1 MIYNIVI
8 YFVLWGIA
16 IASLFNEKVRKM
28 WRGEREAF
36 KILKQKVDPNAKY
49 IWFHAASL
57 GEFEQ
62 GRPLMERIRKDYP
75 QYKILLTFYSPSGY
89 EVRKNYEGA
98 DIICYMPVDTRL
110 NAIRFLRL
118 VRPVMAFFIKY
129 EFWSNF
135 LHILKHRNIPTYS
148 VSSIFR
154 EDQVFFKW
162 YGRSYAGVLKC
173 FTRFFVQNEESK
185 RLLDGIGITAVDVV
199 GDTRFDRVLQIK
211 EAAKQLP
218 ICEAF
223 RTGVASS
230 QSADVPH
237 HDFKVFVAGSSWP
250 PDENIFIPFFNEHK
264 DWRLLIAPHVIAEEH
279 LKLILSLIKGKKV
292 VRYTQTTPEEAAE
305 ADVLIIDCFGLLSSM
320 YNYGDVA
327 YIGGGFGVGKKV
339 VRYTQTTP
347 EEAAEADVL
356 IIDCFGLL
364 SSMYN
369 YGDVAYIG
377 GGFGVGI
384 HNTLEAAVW
393 NMPVIFGPN
402 NKKFQE
408 AQGLLKSGGGFEINT
423 YEDFSGLMS
432 SLMNDEAFLKQAGDK
447 AGAFVAHLAG
457 ATDKVLASVKL

>member
-135 LHILKHRNIPTYS
+135 LHILKYRNIPTYS

-185 RLLDGIGITAVDVV
+185 RLLEGIGITAVDVV

-250 PDENIFIPFFNEHK
+250 PDENIFIPFFNEHE

-279 LKLILSLIKGKKV
+279 LKLILSLIK
-292 VRYTQTTPEEAAE
+292 
-305 ADVLIIDCFGLLSSM
+305 
-320 YNYGDVA
+320 
-327 YIGGGFGVGKKV
+327 GKKV

-432 SLMNDEAFLKQAGDK
+432 SLMNDENFLKQAGDK

-457 ATDKVLASVKL
+457 ATDKVLANVKL

>member
-1 MIYNIVI
+1 
-8 YFVLWGIA
+8 
-16 IASLFNEKVRKM
+16 
-28 WRGEREAF
+28 
-36 KILKQKVDPNAKY
+36 
-49 IWFHAASL
+49 
-57 GEFEQ
+57 
-62 GRPLMERIRKDYP
+62 
-75 QYKILLTFYSPSGY
+75 
-89 EVRKNYEGA
+89 
-98 DIICYMPVDTRL
+98 MPVDTRL

-154 EDQVFFKW
+154 EDQVFCKW

-185 RLLDGIGITAVDVV
+185 RLLESIGIKDVDVV

-211 EAAKQLP
+211 QAAKHLP

-223 RTGVASS
+223 RSGVAGSDSAASS
-230 QSADVPH
+230 EKASHPDYQ
-237 HDFKVFVAGSSWP
+237 VFVAGSSWP
-250 PDENIFIPFFNEHK
+250 PDEEIFIRFFNEHK

-279 LKLILSLIKGKKV
+279 LKLILSLLKDKKV
-292 VRYTQTTPEEAAE
+292 VRYTQTTPEEAA
-305 ADVLIIDCFGLLSSM
+305 
-320 YNYGDVA
+320 
-327 YIGGGFGVGKKV
+327 K
-339 VRYTQTTP
+339 
-347 EEAAEADVL
+347 ADVL

-423 YEDFSGLMS
+423 YEDFEGLMS
-432 SLMNDEAFLKQAGDK
+432 SMMNDAAFLKQAGDK
-447 AGAFVAHLAG
+447 AGAFVASLSG
-457 ATDKVLASVKL
+457 ATGKVLAKVKL

>member
-62 GRPLMERIRKDYP
+62 GRPLMERIRKEYP

-162 YGRSYAGVLKC
+162 YGRNYAGVLKC

-185 RLLDGIGITAVDVV
+185 RLLEGIGITAVDVV

-250 PDENIFIPFFNEHK
+250 PDESIFIPFFNEHK

-279 LKLILSLIKGKKV
+279 LKLILSLIK
-292 VRYTQTTPEEAAE
+292 
-305 ADVLIIDCFGLLSSM
+305 D
-320 YNYGDVA
+320 
-327 YIGGGFGVGKKV
+327 KKV

-432 SLMNDEAFLKQAGDK
+432 SLMNDETFLKQAGDK

>member
-1 MIYNIVI
+1 MVYNIVI

-62 GRPLMERIRKDYP
+62 GRPLMERIRKEYP

-185 RLLDGIGITAVDVV
+185 RLLEGIGIKDVDVV

-279 LKLILSLIKGKKV
+279 LKLILSLIK
-292 VRYTQTTPEEAAE
+292 
-305 ADVLIIDCFGLLSSM
+305 D
-320 YNYGDVA
+320 
-327 YIGGGFGVGKKV
+327 KKV

-432 SLMNDEAFLKQAGDK
+432 SLMNDETFLKQAGDK

>member
-28 WRGEREAF
+28 WHGEREAF

-162 YGRSYAGVLKC
+162 YGRNYAGVLKC

-185 RLLDGIGITAVDVV
+185 RLLEGIGITAVDVV

-279 LKLILSLIKGKKV
+279 LKLIFSLIK
-292 VRYTQTTPEEAAE
+292 
-305 ADVLIIDCFGLLSSM
+305 
-320 YNYGDVA
+320 
-327 YIGGGFGVGKKV
+327 GKKV

-432 SLMNDEAFLKQAGDK
+432 SLMNDETFLKQAGDK

>member
-8 YFVLWGIA
+8 YFVLLGIA

-62 GRPLMERIRKDYP
+62 GRPLMEQIRKDFP

-185 RLLDGIGITAVDVV
+185 RLLEGIGITAVDVV

-211 EAAKQLP
+211 EAAKHLP

-292 VRYTQTTPEEAAE
+292 VRYTQTTPEEAA
-305 ADVLIIDCFGLLSSM
+305 A
-320 YNYGDVA
+320 
-327 YIGGGFGVGKKV
+327 
-339 VRYTQTTP
+339 
-347 EEAAEADVL
+347 ADVL

-432 SLMNDEAFLKQAGDK
+432 SLMNDTTSLIHESS
-447 AGAFVAHLAG
+447 FVAAS
-457 ATDKVLASVKL
+457 ATALFVDSE

>member
-36 KILKQKVDPNAKY
+36 KILKQKVNPNAKY

-135 LHILKHRNIPTYS
+135 LHILKYRNIPTYS

-185 RLLDGIGITAVDVV
+185 RLLEGIGITAVDVV

-327 YIGGGFGVGKKV
+327 YIGGGFGVG
-339 VRYTQTTP
+339 
-347 EEAAEADVL
+347 
-356 IIDCFGLL
+356 
-364 SSMYN
+364 
-369 YGDVAYIG
+369 
-377 GGFGVGI
+377 I

-432 SLMNDEAFLKQAGDK
+432 SLMNDETFLKQAGDK

>member
-185 RLLDGIGITAVDVV
+185 RLLEGIGITAVDVV

-279 LKLILSLIKGKKV
+279 LKLILSLIK
-292 VRYTQTTPEEAAE
+292 
-305 ADVLIIDCFGLLSSM
+305 D
-320 YNYGDVA
+320 
-327 YIGGGFGVGKKV
+327 KKV

-423 YEDFSGLMS
+423 YEDFAGLMS
-432 SLMNDEAFLKQAGDK
+432 SLMNDETFLKQAGDK

>member
-1 MIYNIVI
+1 MVYNIVI

-62 GRPLMERIRKDYP
+62 GRPLMERIRKEYP

-135 LHILKHRNIPTYS
+135 LHILKYRNIPTYS

-185 RLLDGIGITAVDVV
+185 RLLEGIGIKDVDVV

-279 LKLILSLIKGKKV
+279 LKLILSLIK
-292 VRYTQTTPEEAAE
+292 
-305 ADVLIIDCFGLLSSM
+305 D
-320 YNYGDVA
+320 
-327 YIGGGFGVGKKV
+327 KKV

-423 YEDFSGLMS
+423 YENFSGLMN

>member
-1 MIYNIVI
+1 MVYNIVI

-62 GRPLMERIRKDYP
+62 GRPLMERIRKEYP

-162 YGRSYAGVLKC
+162 YGRNYAGVLKC

-185 RLLDGIGITAVDVV
+185 RLLEGIGIKDVDVV

-327 YIGGGFGVGKKV
+327 YIGGGFGVG
-339 VRYTQTTP
+339 
-347 EEAAEADVL
+347 
-356 IIDCFGLL
+356 
-364 SSMYN
+364 
-369 YGDVAYIG
+369 
-377 GGFGVGI
+377 I

-408 AQGLLKSGGGFEINT
+408 AQGLLKSGGGFEINN
-423 YEDFSGLMS
+423 YEDFEGLMN
-432 SLMNDEAFLKQAGDK
+432 SLMNDEAFLKQAGDE

>member
-62 GRPLMERIRKDYP
+62 GRPLMERIRTDNP

-185 RLLDGIGITAVDVV
+185 RLLEGIGITAVDVV

-327 YIGGGFGVGKKV
+327 YIGGGFGVG
-339 VRYTQTTP
+339 
-347 EEAAEADVL
+347 
-356 IIDCFGLL
+356 
-364 SSMYN
+364 
-369 YGDVAYIG
+369 
-377 GGFGVGI
+377 I

-408 AQGLLKSGGGFEINT
+408 AQGLLKSDGGFEINT

-432 SLMNDEAFLKQAGDK
+432 SLMNDETFLKQAGDK

>member
-1 MIYNIVI
+1 MVYNIVI

-36 KILKQKVDPNAKY
+36 KILKQKVDPRAKY

-62 GRPLMERIRKDYP
+62 GRPLMERIRKEYP

-162 YGRSYAGVLKC
+162 YGRNYAGVLKC
-173 FTRFFVQNEESK
+173 FTRFFVQNKESK
-185 RLLDGIGITAVDVV
+185 RLLEGIGIKDVDVV

-211 EAAKQLP
+211 EAAKRLP

-327 YIGGGFGVGKKV
+327 YIGGGFGVG
-339 VRYTQTTP
+339 
-347 EEAAEADVL
+347 
-356 IIDCFGLL
+356 
-364 SSMYN
+364 
-369 YGDVAYIG
+369 
-377 GGFGVGI
+377 I

-423 YEDFSGLMS
+423 YEDFSGLMN

>member
-36 KILKQKVDPNAKY
+36 KILKQKVDPTAKY

-62 GRPLMERIRKDYP
+62 GRPLMERIRKEYP

-135 LHILKHRNIPTYS
+135 LHILKYRNIPTYS

-185 RLLDGIGITAVDVV
+185 RLLEGIGITAVDVV

-211 EAAKQLP
+211 EAAKHLP

-292 VRYTQTTPEEAAE
+292 VRYTQTTPEEAA
-305 ADVLIIDCFGLLSSM
+305 D
-320 YNYGDVA
+320 
-327 YIGGGFGVGKKV
+327 
-339 VRYTQTTP
+339 
-347 EEAAEADVL
+347 ADVL

-432 SLMNDEAFLKQAGDK
+432 SLMNDETFLKQAGDK

>member
-320 YNYGDVA
+320 YNYGDV
-327 YIGGGFGVGKKV
+327 
-339 VRYTQTTP
+339 T
-347 EEAAEADVL
+347 
-356 IIDCFGLL
+356 
-364 SSMYN
+364 
-369 YGDVAYIG
+369 YIG

-432 SLMNDEAFLKQAGDK
+432 SLMNDETFLKQAGDK

>member
-162 YGRSYAGVLKC
+162 YGRNYAGVLKC

-185 RLLDGIGITAVDVV
+185 RLLEGIGITAVDVV

-250 PDENIFIPFFNEHK
+250 SDENVFIPFFNKHK

-279 LKLILSLIKGKKV
+279 LKLILSLIK
-292 VRYTQTTPEEAAE
+292 
-305 ADVLIIDCFGLLSSM
+305 D
-320 YNYGDVA
+320 
-327 YIGGGFGVGKKV
+327 KKV

-423 YEDFSGLMS
+423 YEDFSGLMG
-432 SLMNDEAFLKQAGDK
+432 SLMNDETFLKQAGDK

>member
-185 RLLDGIGITAVDVV
+185 RLLEGIGITAVDVV

-223 RTGVASS
+223 RTGIASS

-327 YIGGGFGVGKKV
+327 YIGGGFGVG
-339 VRYTQTTP
+339 
-347 EEAAEADVL
+347 
-356 IIDCFGLL
+356 
-364 SSMYN
+364 
-369 YGDVAYIG
+369 
-377 GGFGVGI
+377 I

-432 SLMNDEAFLKQAGDK
+432 SLMNDETFLKQAGDK
-447 AGAFVAHLAG
+447 AGTYVAHLAG

>member
-36 KILKQKVDPNAKY
+36 KILKQKVDPTAKY
-49 IWFHAASL
+49 VWFHAASL

-62 GRPLMERIRKDYP
+62 GRPLMERIRKEHP

-135 LHILKHRNIPTYS
+135 LHILKHRGVPTYS

-162 YGRSYAGVLKC
+162 YGKSYANVLRC

-185 RLLDGIGITAVDVV
+185 RLLESIGITDVDVV

-223 RTGVASS
+223 RKGSASASS
-230 QSADVPH
+230 AEALPKAGY
-237 HDFKVFVAGSSWP
+237 KVFVAGSSWP
-250 PDENIFIPFFNEHK
+250 PDEEIFIRFFNEHK

-292 VRYTQTTPEEAAE
+292 VRYTQTTPEEAAG

-327 YIGGGFGVGKKV
+327 YV
-339 VRYTQTTP
+339 
-347 EEAAEADVL
+347 
-356 IIDCFGLL
+356 
-364 SSMYN
+364 
-369 YGDVAYIG
+369 G

-408 AQGLLKSGGGFEINT
+408 AQGLLKSGGGFEIHNF
-423 YEDFSGLMS
+423 EEFEGLMS
-432 SLMNDEAFLKQAGDK
+432 SMMNDEAFLKSSGVK
-447 AGAFVAHLAG
+447 AGAFVASLSG
-457 ATDKVLASVKL
+457 ATDKVLSKVQL

>member
-118 VRPVMAFFIKY
+118 VRPVMAFSIKY

-162 YGRSYAGVLKC
+162 YGRNYAGVLKC

-185 RLLDGIGITAVDVV
+185 RLLEGIGITAVDVV

-292 VRYTQTTPEEAAE
+292 VRYTQTTPEEA
-305 ADVLIIDCFGLLSSM
+305 V
-320 YNYGDVA
+320 
-327 YIGGGFGVGKKV
+327 
-339 VRYTQTTP
+339 
-347 EEAAEADVL
+347 EADVL

-423 YEDFSGLMS
+423 YEDFSGLMGP
-432 SLMNDEAFLKQAGDK
+432 LMNDETFLKQAGDK

>member
-162 YGRSYAGVLKC
+162 YGRNYAGVLKC

-185 RLLDGIGITAVDVV
+185 RLLEGIGITAVDVV

-279 LKLILSLIKGKKV
+279 LKLILSLIK
-292 VRYTQTTPEEAAE
+292 
-305 ADVLIIDCFGLLSSM
+305 D
-320 YNYGDVA
+320 
-327 YIGGGFGVGKKV
+327 KKV

-432 SLMNDEAFLKQAGDK
+432 SLMNDETFLKQVGDK
-447 AGAFVAHLAG
+447 AGTFVAHLAG

>member
-185 RLLDGIGITAVDVV
+185 RLLEGIGITAVDVV

-218 ICEAF
+218 ICDAF

-327 YIGGGFGVGKKV
+327 YIGGGFGVG
-339 VRYTQTTP
+339 
-347 EEAAEADVL
+347 
-356 IIDCFGLL
+356 
-364 SSMYN
+364 
-369 YGDVAYIG
+369 
-377 GGFGVGI
+377 I

-432 SLMNDEAFLKQAGDK
+432 SLMNDETFLKQAGDK

>member
-1 MIYNIVI
+1 MIYNVVI

-28 WRGEREAF
+28 WRGERDAF
-36 KILKQKVDPNAKY
+36 RVLRENVDPSEKY

-62 GRPLMERIRKDYP
+62 GRPLMERIRRDYP

-135 LHILKHRNIPTYS
+135 LHILKYRNIPTYS

-162 YGRSYAGVLKC
+162 YGRSYANVLKC

-185 RLLDGIGITAVDVV
+185 RLLAGIGITDVDVV

-211 EAAKQLP
+211 EAAKHLP

-223 RTGVASS
+223 RKGI
-230 QSADVPH
+230 SADGSLAGSSADGLSAESPAGIPSQ
-237 HDFKVFVAGSSWP
+237 DYKVFVAGSSWP
-250 PDENIFIPFFNEHK
+250 PDEEIFIRFFNEHK

-279 LKLILSLIKGKKV
+279 LKLILSLLKDKKV
-292 VRYTQTTPEEAAE
+292 VRYTQTTPEEAAG

-320 YNYGDVA
+320 YH
-327 YIGGGFGVGKKV
+327 
-339 VRYTQTTP
+339 
-347 EEAAEADVL
+347 
-356 IIDCFGLL
+356 
-364 SSMYN
+364 

-408 AQGLLKSGGGFEINT
+408 AQGLLKSGGGFEINNF
-423 YEDFSGLMS
+423 EDFAGLMKS
-432 SLMNDEAFLKQAGDK
+432 MMNDEAFLKSAGEK
-447 AGAFVAHLAG
+447 AGEFVASLSG
-457 ATDKVLASVKL
+457 ATDKVLSKVQL

>member
-1 MIYNIVI
+1 MIYNVVI

-28 WRGEREAF
+28 WRGERDAF
-36 KILKQKVDPNAKY
+36 RVLRENVDPSEKY

-62 GRPLMERIRKDYP
+62 GRPLMERIRRDYP

-135 LHILKHRNIPTYS
+135 LHILKYRNIPTYS

-162 YGRSYAGVLKC
+162 YGRSYANVLKC

-185 RLLDGIGITAVDVV
+185 RLLAGIGITDVDVV

-211 EAAKQLP
+211 EAAKHLS

-223 RTGVASS
+223 RKGISAESPAGIPS
-230 QSADVPH
+230 QDY
-237 HDFKVFVAGSSWP
+237 KVFVAGSSWP
-250 PDENIFIPFFNEHK
+250 PDEEIFIRFFNEHK

-279 LKLILSLIKGKKV
+279 LKLILSLLKDKKV
-292 VRYTQTTPEEAAE
+292 VRYTQTTPEEAAG

-320 YNYGDVA
+320 YH
-327 YIGGGFGVGKKV
+327 
-339 VRYTQTTP
+339 
-347 EEAAEADVL
+347 
-356 IIDCFGLL
+356 
-364 SSMYN
+364 

-408 AQGLLKSGGGFEINT
+408 AQGLLKSGGGFEINNF
-423 YEDFSGLMS
+423 EDFAGLMKS
-432 SLMNDEAFLKQAGDK
+432 MMNDAAFLKSAGEK
-447 AGAFVAHLAG
+447 AGEFVASLSG
-457 ATDKVLASVKL
+457 ATDKVLSKVEL

>member
-28 WRGEREAF
+28 WRGERDAF
-36 KILKQKVDPNAKY
+36 KVLRQKVDPDAKY
-49 IWFHAASL
+49 VWFHAASL

-62 GRPLMERIRKDYP
+62 GRPLMERIRKEHP

-135 LHILKHRNIPTYS
+135 LHILKHRGIPTYS

-154 EDQVFFKW
+154 PDQVFFKW
-162 YGRSYAGVLKC
+162 YGRSYAGVLRC
-173 FTRFFVQNEESK
+173 FDRFFVQNEESK
-185 RLLDGIGITAVDVV
+185 RLLESIGINSVDVV

-211 EAAKQLP
+211 EAAKVLP
-218 ICEAF
+218 VCEAF
-223 RTGVASS
+223 RKGSVSASLES
-230 QSADVPH
+230 SSETLPEEG
-237 HDFKVFVAGSSWP
+237 FKVFVAGSSWP
-250 PDENIFIPFFNEHK
+250 PDEEIFIRFFNEHK
-264 DWRLLIAPHVIAEEH
+264 DWRLLIAPHVIGEDH
-279 LKLILSLIKGKKV
+279 LKFILSKIEGKKV
-292 VRYTQTTPEEAAE
+292 VRYTQTSPEEAAG

-320 YNYGDVA
+320 YRYGDVA
-327 YIGGGFGVGKKV
+327 YV
-339 VRYTQTTP
+339 
-347 EEAAEADVL
+347 
-356 IIDCFGLL
+356 
-364 SSMYN
+364 
-369 YGDVAYIG
+369 G

-408 AQGLLKSGGGFEINT
+408 AQGLLLSQGGFEISNYAEFET
-423 YEDFSGLMS
+423 
-432 SLMNDEAFLKQAGDK
+432 LMNELMTDSSFLKSSGEK
-447 AGAFVAHLAG
+447 AGAFVASLSG
-457 ATDKVLASVKL
+457 ATGKVLDKVKL

>member
-1 MIYNIVI
+1 M
-8 YFVLWGIA
+8 A
-16 IASLFNEKVRKM
+16 IASRWNSKIRKM
-28 WRGEREAF
+28 WRGERETF
-36 KILKQKVDPNAKY
+36 DILRQKTDPNAKY
-49 IWFHAASL
+49 LWFHAASL

-62 GRPLMERIRKDYP
+62 GRPIMERLRKSHP
-75 QYKILLTFYSPSGY
+75 EYKILLTFFSPSGY

-98 DIICYMPVDTRL
+98 DIVCYLPLDTPL
-110 NAIRFLRL
+110 NVRRFFRIIH
-118 VRPVMAFFIKY
+118 PEMAFFIKY

-162 YGRSYAGVLKC
+162 YGRSYANVLKC

-185 RLLDGIGITAVDVV
+185 RLLESIGIKDVDVV

-211 EAAKQLP
+211 EAAKHLP

-223 RTGVASS
+223 RNGVAGSDSVASS
-230 QSADVPH
+230 EKASHPDY
-237 HDFKVFVAGSSWP
+237 KVFVAGSSWP
-250 PDENIFIPFFNEHK
+250 PDEEIFIRFFNEHK

-279 LKLILSLIKGKKV
+279 LKLILSLLKDKKV
-292 VRYTQTTPEEAAE
+292 VRYTQTTPEEAAK

-327 YIGGGFGVGKKV
+327 YV
-339 VRYTQTTP
+339 
-347 EEAAEADVL
+347 
-356 IIDCFGLL
+356 
-364 SSMYN
+364 
-369 YGDVAYIG
+369 G

-408 AQGLLKSGGGFEINT
+408 AQGLLKSGGGFEIND
-423 YEDFSGLMS
+423 YEDFEGLMS
-432 SLMNDEAFLKQAGDK
+432 KLMNDEAYLKQSGDE
-447 AGAFVAHLAG
+447 AGAFVASLSG
-457 ATDKVLASVKL
+457 ATDKILAKVTL

>member
-8 YFVLWGIA
+8 YFVLFGIA

-36 KILKQKVDPNAKY
+36 KILKQKVDPDARY
-49 IWFHAASL
+49 VWFHAASL

-62 GRPLMERIRKDYP
+62 GRPLMERIRKEHP

-135 LHILKHRNIPTYS
+135 LHILKHRGVPTYS

-154 EDQVFFKW
+154 PDQVFFKW
-162 YGRSYAGVLKC
+162 YGKSYANVLRC

-185 RLLDGIGITAVDVV
+185 RLLESIGITDVDVV

-223 RTGVASS
+223 RKGTVSAS
-230 QSADVPH
+230 AEALPKEDY
-237 HDFKVFVAGSSWP
+237 KVFVAGSSWP
-250 PDENIFIPFFNEHK
+250 PDEEIFIRFFNEHK

-279 LKLILSLIKGKKV
+279 LKLILSLIKSKRV

-327 YIGGGFGVGKKV
+327 YV
-339 VRYTQTTP
+339 
-347 EEAAEADVL
+347 
-356 IIDCFGLL
+356 
-364 SSMYN
+364 
-369 YGDVAYIG
+369 G

-408 AQGLLKSGGGFEINT
+408 AQGLLKSGGGFEIHNF
-423 YEDFSGLMS
+423 EEFEGLMNS
-432 SLMNDEAFLKQAGDK
+432 MMNDEAFLKSSGEK
-447 AGAFVAHLAG
+447 AGAFVASLSG
-457 ATDKVLASVKL
+457 ATDKVLSKVRF

>member
-62 GRPLMERIRKDYP
+62 GRPLMERIRKEYP

-185 RLLDGIGITAVDVV
+185 RLLEGIGIKDVDVV

-279 LKLILSLIKGKKV
+279 LKLILSLIK
-292 VRYTQTTPEEAAE
+292 
-305 ADVLIIDCFGLLSSM
+305 D
-320 YNYGDVA
+320 
-327 YIGGGFGVGKKV
+327 KKV

-423 YEDFSGLMS
+423 YEDFSGLMN

-447 AGAFVAHLAG
+447 AGTFVAHLAG

>member
-1 MIYNIVI
+1 MIYNVVI

-28 WRGEREAF
+28 WRGERDAF
-36 KILKQKVDPNAKY
+36 RVLRENVDPSEKY

-62 GRPLMERIRKDYP
+62 GRPLMERIRRDYP

-135 LHILKHRNIPTYS
+135 LHILKYRNIPTYS
-148 VSSIFR
+148 VGSIFR

-162 YGRSYAGVLKC
+162 YGRSYANVLKC

-185 RLLDGIGITAVDVV
+185 RLLAGIGITDVDVV

-211 EAAKQLP
+211 EAAKHLP

-223 RTGVASS
+223 RKGI
-230 QSADVPH
+230 SADGYSSDGSLTESPAGKSASVPSQ
-237 HDFKVFVAGSSWP
+237 DYKVFVAGSSWP
-250 PDENIFIPFFNEHK
+250 PDEEIFIRFFNEHK

-279 LKLILSLIKGKKV
+279 LKLILSLLKDKKV
-292 VRYTQTTPEEAAE
+292 VRYTQTTPEEAAG

-320 YNYGDVA
+320 YH
-327 YIGGGFGVGKKV
+327 
-339 VRYTQTTP
+339 
-347 EEAAEADVL
+347 
-356 IIDCFGLL
+356 
-364 SSMYN
+364 

-408 AQGLLKSGGGFEINT
+408 AQGLLKSGGGFEINNF
-423 YEDFSGLMS
+423 EDFSGLMKS
-432 SLMNDEAFLKQAGDK
+432 MMNDEAFLKSAGEK
-447 AGAFVAHLAG
+447 AGEFVASLSG
-457 ATDKVLASVKL
+457 ATDKVLSKVQL

>member
-185 RLLDGIGITAVDVV
+185 RLLEGIGIPAVDVV

-327 YIGGGFGVGKKV
+327 YIGGGFGVG
-339 VRYTQTTP
+339 
-347 EEAAEADVL
+347 
-356 IIDCFGLL
+356 
-364 SSMYN
+364 
-369 YGDVAYIG
+369 
-377 GGFGVGI
+377 I

-408 AQGLLKSGGGFEINT
+408 AQGLLNSGGGFEINT

-432 SLMNDEAFLKQAGDK
+432 PLMNDEAFLKRAGDK
-447 AGAFVAHLAG
+447 AGTFVAHLAG

>member
-162 YGRSYAGVLKC
+162 YGRNYAGVLKC

-185 RLLDGIGITAVDVV
+185 RLLNGIGITAVDVV

-279 LKLILSLIKGKKV
+279 LKLILSLIKGKK
-292 VRYTQTTPEEAAE
+292 
-305 ADVLIIDCFGLLSSM
+305 I
-320 YNYGDVA
+320 
-327 YIGGGFGVGKKV
+327 

-408 AQGLLKSGGGFEINT
+408 AQGLLKSDGGFEINT

>member
-162 YGRSYAGVLKC
+162 YGRNYAGVLKC

-185 RLLDGIGITAVDVV
+185 RLLEGIGITAVDVV

-327 YIGGGFGVGKKV
+327 YIGGGFGVG
-339 VRYTQTTP
+339 
-347 EEAAEADVL
+347 
-356 IIDCFGLL
+356 
-364 SSMYN
+364 
-369 YGDVAYIG
+369 
-377 GGFGVGI
+377 I

-423 YEDFSGLMS
+423 DEDFSGLMS
-432 SLMNDEAFLKQAGDK
+432 SLMNDETFLKQAGDK

>member
-135 LHILKHRNIPTYS
+135 LHILKHRNIPTFS

-185 RLLDGIGITAVDVV
+185 RLLEGIGITAVDVV

-292 VRYTQTTPEEAAE
+292 VRYTQTTPEEAA
-305 ADVLIIDCFGLLSSM
+305 D
-320 YNYGDVA
+320 
-327 YIGGGFGVGKKV
+327 
-339 VRYTQTTP
+339 
-347 EEAAEADVL
+347 ADVL

-423 YEDFSGLMS
+423 YEDFSGLMG
-432 SLMNDEAFLKQAGDK
+432 SLMNDASFLNQAGDK

>member
-185 RLLDGIGITAVDVV
+185 RLLEGIGITAVDVV

-327 YIGGGFGVGKKV
+327 YIGGGFGVG
-339 VRYTQTTP
+339 
-347 EEAAEADVL
+347 
-356 IIDCFGLL
+356 
-364 SSMYN
+364 
-369 YGDVAYIG
+369 
-377 GGFGVGI
+377 I

-432 SLMNDEAFLKQAGDK
+432 SQMNDDTFLKQAGDK